1 MIYTKYIHIHINI
14 YIYTHIPNSP
24 SRFSTLFLQT
34 SASSKGIPTILKD
47 PSRTL
52 GLQAVVDDVVVVT
65 VVEPEMSTSSP

>member
-1 MIYTKYIHIHINI
+1 MIYTKYLYTYT

-34 SASSKGIPTILKD
+34 SASSKGIPILKD
-47 PSRTL
+47 PRTL